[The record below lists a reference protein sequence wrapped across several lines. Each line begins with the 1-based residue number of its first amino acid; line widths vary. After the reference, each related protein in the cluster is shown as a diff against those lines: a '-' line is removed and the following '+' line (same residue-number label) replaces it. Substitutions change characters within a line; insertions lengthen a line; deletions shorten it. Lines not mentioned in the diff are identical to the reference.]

1 MYSEEFFCPFCSS
14 VCDSYGD
21 HALVC
26 SCKGD
31 RTRRH
36 NAERNGVLYQSLS
49 AGLTAEIERPGLL
62 PPRIEEEGPAA
73 HEATDAATRAS
84 GRRPA
89 DVYIPRW
96 HGGIPAALDLAIS
109 SGLRSD
115 ALRASAMDGSSHAK
129 AYAQRKK
136 SFLDTSRQ
144 CAEQGLTFVPMVL
157 EAHGGG
163 WGAEARRVLS
173 TLAHKTAAITG
184 EMPSVVS
191 ERHAQQLSVLLQK
204 KNSRAVLCR
213 QPDAL
218 AAQSRWAYDA
228 AAELRSSVADD

>member
-1 MYSEEFFCPFCSS
+1 MYAEELFRPFCSS

-26 SCKGD
+26 SYKGD

-36 NAERNGVLYQSLS
+36 NTERNGVLYQSLS
-49 AGLTAEIERPGLL
+49 AGMSAEIERPGLL

-73 HEATDAATRAS
+73 HEVTDAVTRAS

-96 HGGIPAALDLAIS
+96 HGGIPAALDLAIT
-109 SGLRSD
+109 SGLRTD
-115 ALRASAMDGSSHAK
+115 ALRNSALDGASHAK
-129 AYAQRKK
+129 AYAERKK
-136 SFLDTSRQ
+136 SFLDTGRL

-163 WGAEARRVLS
+163 WGTEARRVLS
-173 TLAHKTAAITG
+173 TLAKKTAAITG
-184 EMPSVVS
+184 EVPSVVS

-204 KNSRAVLCR
+204 ENARAVLRR
-213 QPDAL
+213 QPGAL
-218 AAQSRWAYDA
+218 SSQSRWALDA
-228 AAELRSSVADD
+228 AAELRVSSVDD